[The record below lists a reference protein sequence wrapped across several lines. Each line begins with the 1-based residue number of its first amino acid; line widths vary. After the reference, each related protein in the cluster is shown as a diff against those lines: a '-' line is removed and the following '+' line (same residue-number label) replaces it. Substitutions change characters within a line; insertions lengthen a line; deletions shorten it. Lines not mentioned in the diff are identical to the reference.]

1 MSTKFV
7 FVTGGVVSGLGKGIC
22 AASLG
27 RLLKQRGLRV
37 RNQKFDPYINVDPGT
52 MSPYQHGEVFV
63 TDDGAETDLD
73 LGHYE
78 RFVDEDLSGNSSI
91 SSGKIW
97 WSVLNRE
104 RRGDYLGATVQI
116 IPHITNEIKSRIY
129 AMAGEDVDVVITEI
143 GGTVGDIESQPFLEA
158 IRQVASERPHG
169 DVVFIHVPLIV
180 QIPGSGE
187 LKSKPTQ
194 HSVKELLSLGIQPDI
209 LVCRCDAPITE
220 DIRRKI
226 ALFCNVEPDCVIQ
239 NTTAET
245 LYEVPLLMAKE
256 GLDEVV
262 CRKLGLITHQPDLR
276 EWTAMVK
283 REKNA
288 HRHVRIALVG
298 KYTQLHDAYLSVVE
312 SLFHAGTANDAVVS
326 IKWVDSEGVTPENA
340 KELLAGCD
348 GVLVPG
354 GFGDRGIE
362 GMIAAAQYAR
372 VNGIPYLGICLGMQ
386 IAVIEFAR
394 HVAGLTGAHS
404 SEFDQFSPYPVVDL
418 MPDQVGITAK
428 GGTMRLGK
436 YPCVL
441 DESSKAFGL
450 YGSREIS
457 ERHRHRYEFNNKF
470 RQVLTEKGML
480 LAGLSPDGHLVEVVE
495 LPGHPWFVGCQF
507 HPEFKS
513 RPDRAH
519 PLFFGFVE
527 AALRHMGG

>member
-1 MSTKFV
+1 M
-7 FVTGGVVSGLGKGIC
+7 L
-22 AASLG
+22 
-27 RLLKQRGLRV
+27 
-37 RNQKFDPYINVDPGT
+37 
-52 MSPYQHGEVFV
+52 
-63 TDDGAETDLD
+63 
-73 LGHYE
+73 
-78 RFVDEDLSGNSSI
+78 
-91 SSGKIW
+91 
-97 WSVLNRE
+97 
-104 RRGDYLGATVQI
+104 
-116 IPHITNEIKSRIY
+116 
-129 AMAGEDVDVVITEI
+129 
-143 GGTVGDIESQPFLEA
+143 
-158 IRQVASERPHG
+158 
-169 DVVFIHVPLIV
+169 
-180 QIPGSGE
+180 
-187 LKSKPTQ
+187 
-194 HSVKELLSLGIQPDI
+194 
-209 LVCRCDAPITE
+209 
-220 DIRRKI
+220 
-226 ALFCNVEPDCVIQ
+226 
-239 NTTAET
+239 
-245 LYEVPLLMAKE
+245 AKE
-256 GLDEVV
+256 GLDQVV
-262 CRKLGLITHQPDLR
+262 CEKLQLDTPQPDL
-276 EWTAMVK
+276 TAWSTMVN
-283 REKNA
+283 RIKNA
-288 HRHVRIALVG
+288 NRHVQIALVG

-470 RQVLTEKGML
+470 RQVLTKKGML
-480 LAGLSPDGHLVEVVE
+480 LAGLSPDGHLVELVE